1 MRYRMNITELLKL
14 TNELEASDLHLT
26 VGVPPTL
33 RVNGL
38 LSPLEYPELTENDV
52 YEMVYSILNNEQRK
66 KFEELKELDF
76 SLEIVNVARFRVNIF
91 LHRRGIAG
99 AFRLI
104 PERIKT
110 LEELGLPQS
119 LAEFTKK
126 SKGLVLI
133 TGPTGSG
140 KSTTISSLIDIIN
153 ESQKLHII
161 TIEDP
166 IEFIHKHKKCIIDQR
181 EVGLHTTSFSYAL
194 RSALR
199 EDPDVIL
206 VGEMRDLETISL
218 AVTAAET
225 GHLVFST
232 LHTNSAAETVER
244 IIDVFPVH
252 QQRQIR
258 IQLAESLQGV
268 VSQILLP
275 NIDQT
280 KRVPAVE
287 IMLATP
293 AIRNIIREER
303 IHMISATIQSSQQ
316 HGMQTVDQSLRQLYQ
331 NHIIDKETALSKASD
346 TKFVV
351 SH

>member
-1 MRYRMNITELLKL
+1 MNITELLKL

-26 VGVPPTL
+26 VGIPPTL
-33 RVNGL
+33 RVNGS
-38 LSPLEYPELTENDV
+38 LSPLDYPDLTENDV
-52 YEMVYSILNNEQRK
+52 YEMIYSILNNEQRK

-268 VSQILLP
+268 VSQILLS

-303 IHMISATIQSSQQ
+303 IHMIPATIQSSQQ
-316 HGMQTVDQSLRQLYQ
+316 YGMQTMDQSLRQLYQ

>member
-1 MRYRMNITELLKL
+1 MNITELLKL

-316 HGMQTVDQSLRQLYQ
+316 HGMQTLDQSLRQLYQ

>member
-1 MRYRMNITELLKL
+1 MNITELLKL

-26 VGVPPTL
+26 VGIPPTL
-33 RVNGL
+33 RVNGS
-38 LSPLEYPELTENDV
+38 LSPLDYPDLTENDV
-52 YEMVYSILNNEQRK
+52 YEMIYSILNNEQRK

>member
-1 MRYRMNITELLKL
+1 MKISELLKL
-14 TNELEASDLHLT
+14 TRDADASDLHLT

-33 RVNGL
+33 RINGF
-38 LSPLEYPELTENDV
+38 LSKLEYPELTENDV
-52 YEMVYSILNNEQRK
+52 YEMIYSILNDIQRK
-66 KFEELKELDF
+66 KFEEIKEIDF
-76 SLEIVNVARFRVNIF
+76 SIEIVNGARFRVNVF
-91 LHRRGIAG
+91 QHRRGIAG

-104 PERIKT
+104 PEKIKT
-110 LEELGLPQS
+110 LEELGLPQG
-119 LAEFTKK
+119 LEEFAKK
-126 SKGLVLI
+126 PKGLVLI

-153 ESQKLHII
+153 KNQKLHII

-166 IEFIHKHKKCIIDQR
+166 IEFIHEHKNCIIDQR
-181 EVGLHTTSFSYAL
+181 EVGIHTQSFAYAL

-206 VGEMRDLETISL
+206 VGEMRDLETISM

-244 IIDVFPVH
+244 IIDVFPAH

-258 IQLAESLQGV
+258 IQLAESLQAV
-268 VSQILLP
+268 ISQTLLP
-275 NIDQT
+275 NIDQSG
-280 KRVPAVE
+280 RVPAVE
-287 IMLATP
+287 IMKATP
-293 AIRNIIREER
+293 AIKNIIREER
-303 IHMISATIQSSQQ
+303 IHMIPATIQASRQQ
-316 HGMQTVDQSLRQLYQ
+316 GMQTTDQSLRDLYRS
-331 NHIIDKETALSKASD
+331 HIIDREVALLKAVD
-346 TKFVV
+346 PKFVI

>member
-1 MRYRMNITELLKL
+1 MNITELLKL
-14 TNELEASDLHLT
+14 TDELEASDLHLT

-33 RVNGL
+33 RINGL
-38 LSPLEYPELTENDV
+38 LSPLEYLELTENDV
-52 YEMVYSILNNEQRK
+52 YEMIYSILSNEQRK

-76 SLEIVNVARFRVNIF
+76 SLEVVNVARFRVNVF
-91 LHRRGIAG
+91 LHRNGIGA

-104 PERIKT
+104 PEKIKT
-110 LEELGLPQS
+110 LDELGLPQS
-119 LAEFTKK
+119 IAEFTRRP
-126 SKGLVLI
+126 KGLVLI

-303 IHMISATIQSSQQ
+303 IHMIPATIQSSQQ
-316 HGMQTVDQSLRQLYQ
+316 YGMQTMDQSLRQLYQ
-331 NHIIDKETALSKASD
+331 NHIIDKATALSKASD
-346 TKFVV
+346 PKFVV

>member
-1 MRYRMNITELLKL
+1 MI
-14 TNELEASDLHLT
+14 
-26 VGVPPTL
+26 
-33 RVNGL
+33 
-38 LSPLEYPELTENDV
+38 
-52 YEMVYSILNNEQRK
+52 YSILNNEQRK

-76 SLEIVNVARFRVNIF
+76 SLEIVNIARFRVNIF

-303 IHMISATIQSSQQ
+303 IHMISETIQSSQQ
-316 HGMQTVDQSLRQLYQ
+316 HGMQTMDQSLRQLYH

>member
-1 MRYRMNITELLKL
+1 VKIIELLK
-14 TNELEASDLHLT
+14 TASDFEASDLHLT

-33 RVNGL
+33 RVNGSL
-38 LSPLEYPELTENDV
+38 LKMDLPELTENDV
-52 YEMVYSILNNEQRK
+52 YELLYSVMSNEQKK
-66 KFEELKELDF
+66 KFEDINEIDF
-76 SLEIVNVARFRVNIF
+76 SLEIVNGERFRVNVF
-91 LHRRGIAG
+91 RHRRGMAG

-104 PERIKT
+104 LGKIKT
-110 LEELGLPQS
+110 LEELGLPAS
-119 LAEFTKK
+119 IGNLAKIQ
-126 SKGLVLI
+126 KGLVLV

-140 KSTTISSLIDIIN
+140 KSTTLSTLIDIIN
-153 ESQKLHII
+153 ENQRLHII

-166 IEFIHKHKKCIIDQR
+166 IEFVHKHKKCIIEQR
-181 EVGLHTTSFSYAL
+181 EVGSHTQSFSYAL

-206 VGEMRDLETISL
+206 VGEMRDLETISM

-225 GHLVFST
+225 GYLVFST

-244 IIDVFPVH
+244 IIDVFPPE

-258 IQLAESLQGV
+258 IQLAESLIAV
-268 VSQILLP
+268 LSQSLIP

-280 KRVPAVE
+280 SRVPVVE
-287 IMLATP
+287 IMRATP

-303 IHMISATIQSSQQ
+303 IHMIYATIQSSYQ
-316 HGMQTVDQSLRQLYQ
+316 HGMQTVDQCLKDLYK
-331 NHIIDKETALSKASD
+331 NHIIDREVAISKAMD
-346 TKFVV
+346 PNYVT